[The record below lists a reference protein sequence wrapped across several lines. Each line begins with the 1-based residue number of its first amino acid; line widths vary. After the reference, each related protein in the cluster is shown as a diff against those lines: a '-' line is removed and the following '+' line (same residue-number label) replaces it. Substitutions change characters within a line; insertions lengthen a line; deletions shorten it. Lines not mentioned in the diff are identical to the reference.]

1 MRHQASR
8 ASSVISFR
16 LIDRSERAIED
27 WEIRTALRGKNLG
40 KVGHHR
46 LEGRSHLARDGQK
59 SQVFIGESKIHA
71 IRFQLIVRAQ
81 PINYIEDEYAPRVLE
96 LWVRFP

>member
-40 KVGHHR
+40 KVGHRR
-46 LEGRSHLARDGQK
+46 LEGRSSHLARDGQK

-71 IRFQLIVRAQ
+71 IRS
-81 PINYIEDEYAPRVLE
+81 N
-96 LWVRFP
+96 